1 MASLN
6 FSWSHDAPAD
16 LTYNLYE
23 NGEKVV
29 SDIDVLNFSL
39 LMDGK
44 DVGDYQYYVTA
55 VSTVTKLESAPSAV
69 LTVNFTR
76 PAAPHGL
83 TASLVG

>member
-6 FSWSHDAPAD
+6 FTWDHDTQTD
-16 LTYNLYE
+16 LTYCLYE
-23 NGEKVV
+23 NGEKIVA
-29 SDIDVLNFSL
+29 DIEVLNFSL
-39 LMDGK
+39 IMDGK
-44 DVGDYQYYVTA
+44 DVGEYQYYVTA
-55 VSTVTKLESAPSAV
+55 VSTITKLESAPSAV